1 MNQYPGQ
8 SKLSA
13 IQKVAV
19 TNLEAQIDVLTKRIA
34 TKKYE
39 LKKLQQEEAFKW
51 YWLMKSL
58 NKSKF
63 E

>member
-39 LKKLQQEEAFKW
+39 LKKLQQEEAFK
-51 YWLMKSL
+51 
-58 NKSKF
+58 
-63 E
+63 